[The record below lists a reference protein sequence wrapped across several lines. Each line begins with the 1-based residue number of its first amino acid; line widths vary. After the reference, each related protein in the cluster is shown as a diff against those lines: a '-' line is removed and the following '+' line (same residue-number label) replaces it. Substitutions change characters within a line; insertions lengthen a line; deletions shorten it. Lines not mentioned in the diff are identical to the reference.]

1 VNEIV
6 IAEPDT
12 YTREQLDLIK
22 RTFALDATDDEFALF
37 ISTARRLNLNV
48 FAKQVHF
55 VKRKG
60 RAITQI
66 AIDGFRVIAERTG
79 VYEGQTAAQWCGD
92 DGVWRDAWLS
102 SDTPPAAARVGV
114 YRRGWRE
121 PLYCVARWGAYVQ
134 RDRDGNI
141 NSMWNTMGDVMLAKC
156 AEALALR
163 KAFPQDLSGVYTNDE
178 MGQADNEPLQ
188 ATPATVTT
196 SGRMSEAL
204 SKCALGDEEKARAA
218 AQAEVARGLAD
229 ALIADF
235 KLTIAAAE
243 EEEEERGDE
252 DEPVS
257 VLDAARDWISANA
270 GAADKLG
277 DVERK
282 RIAKTLCAY
291 VGSGAIEGMNADG
304 FKDEWNAAI
313 NASRPK
319 RR

>member
-1 VNEIV
+1 MNEIV

-22 RTFALDATDDEFALF
+22 RTFAVDATDDEFALF
-37 ISTARRLNLNV
+37 VQTAQRLNLNV

-79 VYEGQTAAQWCGD
+79 VYEGQTPAQWCGS
-92 DGVWRDAWLS
+92 DGVWRDAWLTS
-102 SDTPPAAARVGV
+102 SEPPAAARVGV

-121 PLYCVARWGAYVQ
+121 PIYCVARWGAYAQ
-134 RDRDGNI
+134 RTREGDLNEMWDR
-141 NSMWNTMGDVMLAKC
+141 MGDVMLAKC

-178 MGQADNEPLQ
+178 MGQADNEPLHAVQ
-188 ATPATVTT
+188 ATASQTPAS
-196 SGRMSEAL
+196 SGRMGEAL
-204 SKCALGDEEKARAA
+204 SKCAYSDEEKARAA
-218 AQAEVARGLAD
+218 AQAETARKLAD
-229 ALIADF
+229 GLIDDF
-235 KLTIAAAE
+235 KLTVAAAE
-243 EEEEERGDE
+243 VDE
-252 DEPVS
+252 NGEVYAL
-257 VLDAARDWISANA
+257 VNVARDWISANA

-277 DVERK
+277 EVERK

-291 VGSGAIEGMNADG
+291 VGSGVIEGMNADG